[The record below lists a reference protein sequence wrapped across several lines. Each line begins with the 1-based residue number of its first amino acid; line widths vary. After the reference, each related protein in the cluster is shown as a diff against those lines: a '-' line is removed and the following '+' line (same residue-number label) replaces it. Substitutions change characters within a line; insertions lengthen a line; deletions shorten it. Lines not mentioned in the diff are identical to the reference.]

1 MLAKSSAGEYTAFMS
16 KHTAMVFLGILVALL
31 PVLGFPP
38 SVRDVLIFVSGI
50 TIAVLAYL
58 SSVVYCSNCKK
69 LIEEA
74 DQVLEQDGPEEKRP
88 SLSDIKRS

>member
-1 MLAKSSAGEYTAFMS
+1 MS
-16 KHTAMVFLGILVALL
+16 KHTAMVFLGLLVAVL

-38 SVRDVLIFVSGI
+38 GIRTFFLVVSGLV
-50 TIAVLAYL
+50 IAVLAYL

-74 DQVLEQDGPEEKRP
+74 DQVLPLDTEEAKNETHNTVV
-88 SLSDIKRS
+88 SDIRTQ